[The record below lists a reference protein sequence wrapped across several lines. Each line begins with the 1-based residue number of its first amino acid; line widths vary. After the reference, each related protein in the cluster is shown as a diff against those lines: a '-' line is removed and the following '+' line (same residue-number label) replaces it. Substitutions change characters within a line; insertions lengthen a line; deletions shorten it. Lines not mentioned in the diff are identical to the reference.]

1 MKINGVNYLLLE
13 KRGCN
18 FSEDDSVARASDVG
32 NYRVCTIDEDI
43 HANDGNTYF
52 LEFGLW
58 KNRTCQRYFNKRTG
72 KPLKHPVDVI
82 INPIALHMD
91 SQFTDTDGLSYRNLP
106 LEQNVHSENKS
117 YTTSDILAVVNE
129 ISVEQYQ
136 EIKWV
141 WSFEVL
147 RPHAQN
153 WTPADLIY
161 KWAKD
166 NRLETIN
173 RFDNM
178 IVRMYTGEF
187 KYLCYQI
194 IRTEDDIDTIRVV
207 MEEIK

>member
-18 FSEDDSVARASDVG
+18 FFEDDSVARASNVG
-32 NYRVCTIDEDI
+32 NYRVCTIGEDI
-43 HANDGNTYF
+43 CAKDGNTYF
-52 LEFGLW
+52 LEFSLW

-72 KPLKHPVDVI
+72 RPLKHPVDVI
-82 INPIALHMD
+82 INPGLHMD

-106 LEQNVHSENKS
+106 LEQNVNSRNKS

-136 EIKWV
+136 EIKFV

-161 KWAKD
+161 KWVKD
-166 NRLETIN
+166 NRLEMVN
-173 RFDNM
+173 RFDNI

-187 KYLCYQI
+187 KYLCYKI
-194 IRTEDDIDTIRVV
+194 IRTEDGIDTIHIIL
-207 MEEIK
+207 EDIK

>member
-1 MKINGVNYLLLE
+1 M
-13 KRGCN
+13 
-18 FSEDDSVARASDVG
+18 
-32 NYRVCTIDEDI
+32 
-43 HANDGNTYF
+43 
-52 LEFGLW
+52 
-58 KNRTCQRYFNKRTG
+58 
-72 KPLKHPVDVI
+72 
-82 INPIALHMD
+82 
-91 SQFTDTDGLSYRNLP
+91 
-106 LEQNVHSENKS
+106 
-117 YTTSDILAVVNE
+117 
-129 ISVEQYQ
+129 
-136 EIKWV
+136 

-147 RPHAQN
+147 HPHAQN

>member
-18 FSEDDSVARASDVG
+18 FFEDDSVARASNVG
-32 NYRVCTIDEDI
+32 NYRVCTIGEDI
-43 HANDGNTYF
+43 CAKDGNTYF
-52 LEFGLW
+52 LEFSLW

-72 KPLKHPVDVI
+72 RPLKHPVDVI
-82 INPIALHMD
+82 INPIGLHMD

-106 LEQNVHSENKS
+106 LEQNVNSRNKS

-136 EIKWV
+136 EIKFV

-161 KWAKD
+161 KWVKD
-166 NRLETIN
+166 NRLEMVN
-173 RFDNM
+173 RFDNI

-187 KYLCYQI
+187 KYLCYKI
-194 IRTEDDIDTIRVV
+194 IRTEDGIDTIHIIL
-207 MEEIK
+207 EDIK